1 MTKMADLMITSLDV
15 IKGYSL
21 VGAEPLFVLDE
32 LQDATIAHSEETTD
46 ITGKQGRKLNT
57 LKRNKAVT
65 VSGNN
70 GLLSAGLLETQ
81 VGGKFEESAAAP
93 VVWSEQI
100 VVKNNT
106 AVTEFK
112 AVGTVGAE
120 IEALYVLDGNSVSVK
135 KLEQAE
141 AAADGM
147 FSYDPE
153 TKTVTFVGIEDGTTV
168 AVYYTR
174 NVAGHVLVNDSDVYS
189 TKCRMYI
196 DGTAEDKCGNIY
208 MIQFYI
214 PKADFNGN
222 FEIAMGG
229 DQVVHAFEA
238 NALAGSCG
246 GAGALWTYTVIG
258 ANAEDAA

>member
-1 MTKMADLMITSLDV
+1 MTKMADLMITALDT

-21 VGAEPLFVLDE
+21 VDAEPLFILDE

-65 VSGNN
+65 VSGTN
-70 GLLSAGLLETQ
+70 GLLSSGLLETQ
-81 VGGKFEESAAAP
+81 VGGTFEEKDSTP
-93 VVWSEQI
+93 VVWHEI
-100 VVKNNT
+100 VTVNGNT
-106 AVTEFK
+106 ANTEFK
-112 AVGTVGAE
+112 AVGTAGAE
-120 IEALYVLDGNSVSVK
+120 IEALYILDGNNVSEK
-135 KLEQAE
+135 KLMQGETPAE
-141 AAADGM
+141 GEFA
-147 FSYDPE
+147 YDPE
-153 TKTVTFVGIEDGTTV
+153 TKALTFSDIADGTNV

-174 NVAGHVLVNDSDVYS
+174 NVAGHVLVNESDVYS
-189 TKCRMYI
+189 AKCRLYI
-196 DGTAEDKCGNIY
+196 DGTAEDKCGNVY
-208 MIQFYI
+208 LIQFYI

-246 GAGALWTYTVIG
+246 GSGALWTYTVIG
-258 ANAEDAA
+258 AQAEDAA

>member
-32 LQDATIAHSEETTD
+32 LQDATIAHSEETSD

-65 VSGNN
+65 VSGTN
-70 GLLSAGLLETQ
+70 GLLSSGLLETQ
-81 VGGKFEESAAAP
+81 IGGKFEESESTP

-100 VVKNNT
+100 IVNGNT
-106 AVTEFK
+106 AMTEFK

-120 IEALYVLDGNSVSVK
+120 IEALYVLDGNSVTVK
-135 KLEQAE
+135 TLTQGTEVGEGVFA
-141 AAADGM
+141 
-147 FSYDPE
+147 YDPE
-153 TKTVTFVGIEDGTTV
+153 TKTLTFSGIEDGTTV

-174 NVAGHVLVNDSDVYS
+174 NVAGHVLVNESDVYS

-246 GAGALWTYTVIG
+246 GSGALWTYTVIG
-258 ANAEDAA
+258 ANAEDAV

>member
-1 MTKMADLMITSLDV
+1 MTNMADLMITALDT

-21 VGAEPLFVLDE
+21 VDAEPLFILDE

-65 VSGNN
+65 VSGTN
-70 GLLSAGLLETQ
+70 GLFSSGLLELQ
-81 VGGKFEESAAAP
+81 VGGQFEETDAAA
-93 VVWSEQI
+93 VVWNEQ
-100 VVKNNT
+100 VTVKGNA

-112 AVGTVGAE
+112 AVGTAGAE
-120 IEALYVLDGNSVSVK
+120 IEALYVLDGNGVSVK
-135 KLEQAE
+135 KLVQGE
-141 AAADGM
+141 AAAEGT
-147 FSYDPE
+147 FTYDPE
-153 TKTVTFVGIEDGTTV
+153 TKALAFSGVADGTV
-168 AVYYTR
+168 VSVFYTR
-174 NVAGHVLVNDSDVYS
+174 NVSGHKLVNESDVYS
-189 TKCRMYI
+189 SKCRLYI
-196 DGTAEDKCGNIY
+196 DGTAEDKCGNVY
-208 MIQFYI
+208 LIQFYI

-238 NALAGSCG
+238 NALAGACG
-246 GAGALWTYTVIG
+246 GSGALWTYTVIG